1 MTASTALQGEQ
12 NRLVLVTGPSGAGRS
27 TAINALEDLGFEV
40 IDNMPL
46 SLVPRLLEGQTL
58 QGGLALGIDVRTR
71 DFSVNSMIDL
81 IDRLTVDPSL
91 RLDLLYLDARV
102 DVLVRRY
109 AETRRRHP
117 LAAENA
123 PLFGIRMELDL
134 LAPVRERA
142 NLLID
147 TSDLSPH
154 QLREEIA
161 EWYQAAPT
169 GRMSISVQ
177 SFSYRRGLPRGVDM
191 VFDCRFL
198 SNPHW
203 VEALRPLDGRAP
215 EVAAYVA
222 GGQRYPAFFEQCR
235 ELVLSL
241 LPAFVEEGK
250 THLSIAFGCTGGQHR
265 SVVLTEKLAEALAE
279 AGWQVSKRHRELERR
294 ATITAQTEP
303 GA

>member
-1 MTASTALQGEQ
+1 MTASTAFGGRQD
-12 NRLVLVTGPSGAGRS
+12 RLVLVTGPSGAGRS
-27 TAINALEDLGFEV
+27 TAINALEDLGFEA

-46 SLVPRLLEGQTL
+46 TLVPRLLESQAL
-58 QGGLALGIDVRTR
+58 KVGLALGIDVRTR
-71 DFSVNSMIDL
+71 DFSVDSMIDL
-81 IDRLTVDPSL
+81 IDRLTGDPSVK
-91 RLDLLYLDARV
+91 LDLLYLDARL

-117 LAAENA
+117 LAADKPPE
-123 PLFGIRMELDL
+123 FGIGLELEL
-134 LAPVRERA
+134 LIPVRERA

-161 EWYQAAPT
+161 DWFQASPA

-177 SFSYRRGLPRGVDM
+177 SFSYKRGLPRGVDM

-198 SNPHW
+198 PNPHW

-215 EVAAYVA
+215 DVAAYVA

-250 THLSIAFGCTGGQHR
+250 THLAIAFGCTGGQHR
-265 SVVLTEKLAEALAE
+265 SVVLTEKLAEALAV

-294 ATITAQTEP
+294 ATITARTEP